1 MLPPSRCTD
10 WIYISDRAYN
20 KEDLLRMESNILAT
34 LDFRQ
39 AARSDRDSPA
49 AGRLAACGA
58 PGARQPCVR
67 GPCVRPKGGA
77 TRRRAVGKERPVL
90 TRSRTPFP
98 C

>member
-39 AARSDRDSPA
+39 AARSDRASLA

-58 PGARQPCVR
+58 ARLAPDSHMQ
-67 GPCVRPKGGA
+67 GLA
-77 TRRRAVGKERPVL
+77 QRRV
-90 TRSRTPFP
+90 
-98 C
+98 